1 MPRTW
6 RAGGII
12 GPTTAKQNA
21 GAGGVEVWSLER
33 YELEKQK
40 ELLVILMKKL
50 ERYELE
56 KQKKL
61 LIILK
66 KTLPY
71 WKNWKKT
78 ERLQHSPERAEL
90 LIILLKK
97 EPEVLEKL
105 IKLVEKWTELLITPP
120 EETGL
125 YLIEPEE
132 LEKF

>member
-50 ERYELE
+50 V
-56 KQKKL
+56 
-61 LIILK
+61 

-78 ERLQHSPERAEL
+78 ERNFLSAAGGSSMKAFDPCLDTGEVGEGPAVEEVGEPVIESQPEQ
-90 LIILLKK
+90 LKK
-97 EPEVLEKL
+97 FEK
-105 IKLVEKWTELLITPP
+105 
-120 EETGL
+120 
-125 YLIEPEE
+125 
-132 LEKF
+132 

>member
-40 ELLVILMKKL
+40 
-50 ERYELE
+50 
-56 KQKKL
+56 KL
-61 LIILK
+61 LIILQK
-66 KTLPY
+66 ET
-71 WKNWKKT
+71 NF
-78 ERLQHSPERAEL
+78 
-90 LIILLKK
+90 LKK

-105 IKLVEKWTELLITPP
+105 K
-120 EETGL
+120 
-125 YLIEPEE
+125 
-132 LEKF
+132 

>member
-50 ERYELE
+50 V
-56 KQKKL
+56 
-61 LIILK
+61 

-78 ERLQHSPERAEL
+78 ERLQHSPKRTEL
-90 LIILLKK
+90 LIILQKK
-97 EPEVLEKL
+97 QKKTLP
-105 IKLVEKWTELLITPP
+105 
-120 EETGL
+120 
-125 YLIEPEE
+125 Y
-132 LEKF
+132 

>member
-56 KQKKL
+56 KQQNAGAGGVEVWSL
-61 LIILK
+61 
-66 KTLPY
+66 
-71 WKNWKKT
+71 
-78 ERLQHSPERAEL
+78 ERYE
-90 LIILLKK
+90 
-97 EPEVLEKL
+97 LEKQKKSL
-105 IKLVEKWTELLITPP
+105 IKLP
-120 EETGL
+120 EVGR
-125 YLIEPEE
+125 
-132 LEKF
+132 KCAKKKSKSRRSSRS

>member
-50 ERYELE
+50 EKR
-56 KQKKL
+56 K
-61 LIILK
+61 
-66 KTLPY
+66 
-71 WKNWKKT
+71 
-78 ERLQHSPERAEL
+78 EL
-90 LIILLKK
+90 LIILM
-97 EPEVLEKL
+97 EKL
-105 IKLVEKWTELLITPP
+105 ER
-120 EETGL
+120 
-125 YLIEPEE
+125 
-132 LEKF
+132 

>member
-50 ERYELE
+50 V
-56 KQKKL
+56 
-61 LIILK
+61 

-97 EPEVLEKL
+97 IEK
-105 IKLVEKWTELLITPP
+105 
-120 EETGL
+120 
-125 YLIEPEE
+125 
-132 LEKF
+132 

>member
-6 RAGGII
+6 RAGGI

-56 KQKKL
+56 KQK
-61 LIILK
+61 
-66 KTLPY
+66 
-71 WKNWKKT
+71 
-78 ERLQHSPERAEL
+78 EL
-90 LIILLKK
+90 LIILLKI
-97 EPEVLEKL
+97 PGSSRLLMEVRAIRGCLLMEVRAIRNKAAGR
-105 IKLVEKWTELLITPP
+105 VEDFPGPVVCNKSRRSS
-120 EETGL
+120 
-125 YLIEPEE
+125 
-132 LEKF
+132 KN

>member
-6 RAGGII
+6 RAGGI

-61 LIILK
+61 LIILLK
-66 KTLPY
+66 SGRSRVCVSSRSRRSRRFSRTG
-71 WKNWKKT
+71 
-78 ERLQHSPERAEL
+78 RLQQ
-90 LIILLKK
+90 
-97 EPEVLEKL
+97 EPEVLK
-105 IKLVEKWTELLITPP
+105 K
-120 EETGL
+120 
-125 YLIEPEE
+125 
-132 LEKF
+132 LEKFFVKVLK

>member
-1 MPRTW
+1 MDEANDCKTE
-6 RAGGII
+6 
-12 GPTTAKQNA
+12 NA

-78 ERLQHSPERAEL
+78 ERLQA
-90 LIILLKK
+90 
-97 EPEVLEKL
+97 
-105 IKLVEKWTELLITPP
+105 LVECEIF
-120 EETGL
+120 
-125 YLIEPEE
+125 YLNQKPQ
-132 LEKF
+132 LVDRPHRGGWRRASCRRGRRTCN

>member
-6 RAGGII
+6 RAGGI
-12 GPTTAKQNA
+12 GPKTAKQNA

-56 KQKKL
+56 KQKELLVILMKKL
-61 LIILK
+61 V

-78 ERLQHSPERAEL
+78 ERCSTRRR
-90 LIILLKK
+90 
-97 EPEVLEKL
+97 
-105 IKLVEKWTELLITPP
+105 
-120 EETGL
+120 GL
-125 YLIEPEE
+125 SC
-132 LEKF
+132 

>member
-56 KQKKL
+56 KQKELLVILMKKL
-61 LIILK
+61 V

-78 ERLQHSPERAEL
+78 ERCSTRRR
-90 LIILLKK
+90 
-97 EPEVLEKL
+97 
-105 IKLVEKWTELLITPP
+105 
-120 EETGL
+120 GL
-125 YLIEPEE
+125 SC
-132 LEKF
+132 

>member
-6 RAGGII
+6 RAGGMI

-56 KQKKL
+56 KQKELLVILMKKL
-61 LIILK
+61 V

-78 ERLQHSPERAEL
+78 ERLQHSSKRG
-90 LIILLKK
+90 
-97 EPEVLEKL
+97 
-105 IKLVEKWTELLITPP
+105 WSN
-120 EETGL
+120 
-125 YLIEPEE
+125 
-132 LEKF
+132 

>member
-6 RAGGII
+6 RAGGI

-61 LIILK
+61 LIILQRKTNFLK

-78 ERLQHSPERAEL
+78 ERCSTRRR
-90 LIILLKK
+90 
-97 EPEVLEKL
+97 
-105 IKLVEKWTELLITPP
+105 
-120 EETGL
+120 GRSC
-125 YLIEPEE
+125 
-132 LEKF
+132 